1 MIFFVSYTSGWGID
15 GVRLQV
21 RRGFFSG
28 KSSHVVTRDFPTER
42 QAKQYA
48 RCMGYIA

>member
-21 RRGFFSG
+21 RHGFFSG
-28 KSSHVVTRDFPTER
+28 KASHVITRDFPTQCQAER
-42 QAKQYA
+42 YA
-48 RCMGYIA
+48 RSMGYLA